1 MPAVLAPRFWAAHL
15 VGLVLTATAGLLG
28 FWQWESWQDRR
39 AAEALDLTQLEPV
52 PLSDV
57 LGPDDPFPGDVVGR
71 PVTVSGVWVPS
82 GTVLVEGREHEG
94 RQGYWVVTPLAVG
107 DDAGAPALPVV
118 RGWIEDPADLP
129 DSEEGSAELTAWLQ
143 PPEGST
149 ALSDSDPTDDIIPQ
163 VRTAD
168 LIQHVDQ
175 DLYGAYG
182 VATEPT
188 PGLVAADLEALP
200 DAGRFTAL
208 RNLLYA
214 LEWWVF
220 AGFAAFLWWRY
231 LADAIQRERAE
242 PDPVPSDA

>member
-1 MPAVLAPRFWAAHL
+1 MPAALAPRFWGVHLLAVTAVAIAAW
-15 VGLVLTATAGLLG
+15 LG
-28 FWQWESWQDRR
+28 YWQLDAWQDRR
-39 AAEALDLTQLEPV
+39 AAEARDLTRLEPV
-52 PLSDV
+52 PLTEV
-57 LGPDDPFPGDVVGR
+57 LGPDDPFPGEAVGR
-71 PVTVSGVWVPS
+71 PVSVGGTWVPT

-94 RQGYWVVTPLAVG
+94 RTGYWVVTPLAVG
-107 DDAGAPALPVV
+107 DSADAPALPVV
-118 RGWIEDPADLP
+118 RGWTEDADGVP
-129 DSEEGSAELTAWLQ
+129 TAPQGRVELTAWLQ

-149 ALSDSDPTDDIIPQ
+149 ALSDTDPSDDVIPQ

-214 LEWWVF
+214 VEWWVF
-220 AGFAAFLWWRY
+220 GGFAAFLWWRY
-231 LADAIQRERAE
+231 LADVIQRERAQR
-242 PDPVPSDA
+242 DPVPSDA